1 MNSPD
6 LTCPACGQ
14 THRQTKAGKTPCGS
28 QRYQYFHCKR
38 FYTPAPKAHGYP
50 RDLHLLALRMYL
62 EDGNFRR
69 IARLLGVHHQ
79 TVINWVNASHAAL
92 KERGTTPPQPDT
104 VETAELDELWTFV
117 GSKKTVLPRHS
128 RRPGDPL
135 PPRVLNHLRCRLG
148 EFAGGGRPG
157 QERFTLL

>member
-1 MNSPD
+1 
-6 LTCPACGQ
+6 
-14 THRQTKAGKTPCGS
+14 
-28 QRYQYFHCKR
+28 
-38 FYTPAPKAHGYP
+38 
-50 RDLHLLALRMYL
+50 MYL

-117 GSKKTVLPRHS
+117 GSKKTVLPRDARLS
-128 RRPGDPL
+128 RKNRCFTRCEKALERAVWLFALAWNTRQLHNRKYPKYKKHLIEGL
-135 PPRVLNHLRCRLG
+135 PALR
-148 EFAGGGRPG
+148 
-157 QERFTLL
+157 